1 MPIASHRAMFSVA
14 GAALLAS
21 APAPALA
28 QVDPR
33 IVLNILIEC
42 SKIGDVTARVA
53 CYDNNI
59 GAAGSAVATAPR
71 AQSGIGHPGSAPVAT
86 AGVAGA
92 ARENPRSPQPTT
104 VPTGDLARGTPVVTA
119 IAERGPGAYLLTLQG
134 GAQWAFAEDVPPSY
148 QPPRPG
154 STVKIERGTLG
165 GYRMRFDGQE
175 PVRVRRV
182 R

>member
-1 MPIASHRAMFSVA
+1 
-14 GAALLAS
+14 
-21 APAPALA
+21 
-28 QVDPR
+28 VDPR

-59 GAAGSAVATAPR
+59 GAASSAVATTLPP
-71 AQSGIGHPGSAPVAT
+71 QSGIAQPGNAPVAT

-92 ARENPRSPQPTT
+92 ARESARSPQPM
-104 VPTGDLARGTPVVTA
+104 TA
-119 IAERGPGAYLLTLQG
+119 PAGELTRSASMVAAVAERGPGAYLLTLQG
-134 GAQWAFAEDVPPSY
+134 GAQWEFAEDVPPSY

-154 STVKIERGTLG
+154 STVEIQRGMLG
-165 GYRMRFDGQE
+165 SFRMRFDGQE
-175 PVRVRRV
+175 PVRVRRL

>member
-1 MPIASHRAMFSVA
+1 MPIATHRAMFSVA

-21 APAPALA
+21 ASGPALA

-59 GAAGSAVATAPR
+59 GAAVGTVATALPP
-71 AQSGIGHPGSAPVAT
+71 QSGIAQPDSAPVAT
-86 AGVAGA
+86 AGVAGV
-92 ARENPRSPQPTT
+92 ARESARAPQPTT
-104 VPTGDLARGTPVVTA
+104 APPGELTRSTPIVTA
-119 IAERGPGAYLLTLQG
+119 VAERGPGAYLLTLQG
-134 GAQWAFAEDVPPSY
+134 GAQWEFAEDVPPSY

-165 GYRMRFDGQE
+165 SYRMRFDGQE

-182 R
+182 P